1 MILTLTLKVRLIFIR
16 MLWNIIIGFK
26 LDCTQCIN
34 GDPYAVKDRNCT
46 GVRNYVRNHINAL
59 KRKACAIDWGM
70 LVSNYCIEKYCL
82 KWKSLVT
89 FVFIGLGGVKF
100 SCEPAS
106 KPYRNRCPQ
115 RVGVKKCDLKF
126 DSSEYTHACV
136 CVCAHT
142 SNTYKLQIYLFICIY
157 LRRSPKTMTELPLSE
172 PFLAILI

>member
-1 MILTLTLKVRLIFIR
+1 MSFWHWRTELFHTTKAKHLMILTLTLKVRLIFIR

-115 RVGVKKCDLKF
+115 RVGVKNCNLKF
-126 DSSEYTHACV
+126 TQVSLCV
-136 CVCAHT
+136 F
-142 SNTYKLQIYLFICIY
+142 LFIYI
-157 LRRSPKTMTELPLSE
+157 LFPKVVC
-172 PFLAILI
+172 FILL